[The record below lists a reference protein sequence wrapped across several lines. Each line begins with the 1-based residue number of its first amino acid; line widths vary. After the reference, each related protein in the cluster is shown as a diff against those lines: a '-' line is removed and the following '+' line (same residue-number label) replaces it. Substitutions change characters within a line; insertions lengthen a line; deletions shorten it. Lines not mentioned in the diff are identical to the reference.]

1 MDIIAKYNTSQWL
14 LLFFIYSFLGWVWE
28 CCYVSAR
35 VKKWTNRGFM
45 HGPMLPIYGSGAIC
59 LLFSTLPVRNNI
71 VLTFIV
77 SVISAT
83 LLEFVT
89 GTVMEALFKVRYW
102 DYSKDKF
109 NYKGQICARASFAW
123 GVGGVLLVFVLNKP
137 FDAFVRSIPQNVAEL
152 TALLLT
158 VIASFDYGASFRE
171 AMDVRE
177 IMIRLSEE
185 KNRQVKRLEKRV
197 DVMAAV
203 YGNEL
208 NEIKQEAIDKIED
221 IKESGQEYIDRT
233 KERLIAMTDSQRRK
247 LNRFIQANPEAESK
261 HAKVSEALSEL
272 KEYVTQKGSL
282 LKKTFIDERE
292 GKDA

>member
-1 MDIIAKYNTSQWL
+1 M
-14 LLFFIYSFLGWVWE
+14 
-28 CCYVSAR
+28 SAR

-59 LLFSTLPVRNNI
+59 LLFCTLPVRKSV

-83 LLEFVT
+83 ALEFVT

-123 GVGGVLLVFVLNKP
+123 GVGGVLLVFVLNRP
-137 FDAFVRSIPQNVAEL
+137 FDSFVRGIPNTVAEL
-152 TALLLT
+152 VALALT
-158 VIASFDYGASFRE
+158 VIASVDYGASFRE

-185 KNRQVKRLEKRV
+185 KDRQVKRLEKRV

-203 YGNEL
+203 YGSEINEM
-208 NEIKQEAIDKIED
+208 KQEAKERIED
-221 IKESGQEYIDRT
+221 IKESSQEYLDRT
-233 KERLIAMTDSQRRK
+233 KEKLIALTDGQRIK
-247 LNRFIQANPEAESK
+247 LNRFISANPEAESK
-261 HAKVSEALSEL
+261 HNSVSSALSEL
-272 KEYVTQKGSL
+272 KDYASKKGSL
-282 LKKTFIDERE
+282 LKKTFTEDKEKKE
-292 GKDA
+292 A